1 MSGTFPSTAGFETL
15 DFQSNVRNR
24 ISSSVSNITQRVK
37 VGGQYWS
44 FKMKSPPMTRSAFMA
59 DYSFLISQDGRYGT
73 FTIVPPVISNTTG
86 TMTGI
91 LTVAD
96 VEMNNPTAST
106 AAGSTQIAVQDDS
119 SAGTLKKGDLIKFS
133 NHDKVYMVVNDFN
146 LAGDSTVGFL
156 NFYPALTESLEG
168 GVTTITYNAVP
179 FTVFLDDDE
188 ISYTVDQSNLYRY
201 EISITEEL

>member
-44 FKMKSPPMTRSAFMA
+44 FKMKSPPMTRASFMA

-86 TMTGI
+86 TMTGV

-96 VEMNNPTAST
+96 ITMANPTAST

-119 SAGTLKKGDLIKFS
+119 SAGTLKKGDLMKFS

-146 LAGDSTVGFL
+146 LAGDSTVSFL

-168 GVTTITYNAVP
+168 GVTTITYNEVP

>member
-1 MSGTFPSTAGFETL
+1 MSGTFPSTDGFQTIE
-15 DFQSNVRNR
+15 FQSNVRNR

-44 FKMKSPPMTRSAFMA
+44 FKLQSPPMERASFMA

-96 VEMNNPTAST
+96 VEMTNPTAST

-119 SAGTLKKGDLIKFS
+119 TVGTLKKGDLIKFS
-133 NHDKVYMVVNDFN
+133 NHNKVYMVVDDLN
-146 LAGDSTVGFL
+146 LNGSSTLGFL
-156 NFYPALTESLEG
+156 NFYPALTTSVDG
-168 GVTTITYNAVP
+168 GTTTITYNNVP
-179 FTVFLDDDE
+179 FTVFLDEDE
-188 ISYTVDQSNLYRY
+188 ISFSVDQSNLYRY
-201 EISITEEL
+201 ELKISEEL